1 MAKTSDSSTSEGV
14 NFANDVQHAENGDS
28 SAFERTRSR
37 GSIMLSPELFEK
49 LYLNP
54 KPQVAGNLR
63 SIIGNP
69 TPIAIT
75 GFVMALTPLSFS
87 LMGWRGAGN
96 NGIAHIGAYIFFGGI
111 LLLVGGLLEC
121 IIGNTFSSV
130 VFMSFACFYLTLAT
144 TLQPFYNAYA
154 AYSPNPDD
162 PTAGLT
168 SEGFN
173 ASFGFFI
180 VCFNL
185 LCFFYLICSFRT
197 NFVLVYI
204 LFTVVIG
211 VGLINAAYWYL
222 AMQETV
228 LAGKFQIGGGAVL
241 FAACLG
247 GWYLLFSLLLE
258 SVDFPLRLPVGDLS
272 SHVPGLSQLQK
283 KSD

>member
-1 MAKTSDSSTSEGV
+1 MNK
-14 NFANDVQHAENGDS
+14 
-28 SAFERTRSR
+28 
-37 GSIMLSPELFEK
+37 I
-49 LYLNP
+49 
-54 KPQVAGNLR
+54 
-63 SIIGNP
+63 
-69 TPIAIT
+69 
-75 GFVMALTPLSFS
+75 LTIK
-87 LMGWRGAGN
+87 W
-96 NGIAHIGAYIFFGGI
+96 Y
-111 LLLVGGLLEC
+111 
-121 IIGNTFSSV
+121 T
-130 VFMSFACFYLTLAT
+130 
-144 TLQPFYNAYA
+144 
-154 AYSPNPDD
+154 
-162 PTAGLT
+162 
-168 SEGFN
+168 
-173 ASFGFFI
+173 GFFI

-228 LAGKFQIGGGAVL
+228 LAGKFQIVSPLAVSLIFSLLTQSISFQGGGAVL

>member
-1 MAKTSDSSTSEGV
+1 MTQSSDASKSDGIS
-14 NFANDVQHAENGDS
+14 NFADDIQHAEFGDITS
-28 SAFERTRSR
+28 PAFERTKST
-37 GSIMLSPELFEK
+37 GSIMISPELFEK

-54 KPQVAGNLR
+54 KTPVAGNLR
-63 SIIGNP
+63 SMIGNP

-75 GFVMALTPLSFS
+75 GFVMALTPLCFC

-96 NGIAHIGAYIFFGGI
+96 NGAAHIGGYIFFGGI
-111 LLLVGGLLEC
+111 LLLVGGFLEC

-130 VFMSFACFYLTLAT
+130 VFMSFACFYLTLAAT
-144 TLQPFYNAYA
+144 IQPFYSAYA
-154 AYSPNPDD
+154 PYSPSPSD
-162 PTAGLT
+162 PTAGLA

-173 ASFGFFI
+173 ASF
-180 VCFNL
+180 VCFNI

-211 VGLINAAYWYL
+211 VGFIIADYWYL
-222 AMQETV
+222 AMKETV
-228 LAGKFQIGGGAVL
+228 LAGKLQVGGGAIL

-247 GWYLLFSLLLE
+247 GWYLLLSLLLE

-272 SHVPGLSQLQK
+272 SHVPGLSQLK
-283 KSD
+283 KRS